1 LRAQGGAT
9 QIVKFRGDFENDGS
23 LVIAETDYFSR
34 LRSAFPRHQASGQG
48 AWPNGALHRLQH
60 LGFEH
65 SAPATSLVETWR
77 DSGREKDRPRSFV
90 FMARANPIHQ
100 SVLGQWGI
108 TVLNGDKEDPEQAL
122 VEFLEALWS
131 KVRHEG

>member
-1 LRAQGGAT
+1 L
-9 QIVKFRGDFENDGS
+9 
-23 LVIAETDYFSR
+23 
-34 LRSAFPRHQASGQG
+34 
-48 AWPNGALHRLQH
+48 W
-60 LGFEH
+60 
-65 SAPATSLVETWR
+65 ETWR

-108 TVLNGDKEDPEQAL
+108 TVLKGDKDDPEQAL

-131 KVRHEG
+131 KVHHED